1 MQLIVAIVRPFKVVE
16 IVDAVEA
23 DAQFPGMTVM
33 DCRGFGREK
42 TRPHQHVPHEDLTDF
57 VDHKAIL
64 VAAAD
69 DQAEAIARRIEALAR
84 TGQPGDGKVF
94 VVPLA
99 GAVRIETGERGE
111 AALR

>member
-1 MQLIVAIVRPFKVVE
+1 MKLIVAIVRPFKVAE

-23 DAQFPGMTVM
+23 DPAFPGMTVM

-42 TRPHQHVPHEDLTDF
+42 SAPHEHRPGEEVTDF
-57 VDHKAIL
+57 VDRQLVI

-69 DQAEAIARRIEALAR
+69 GDATAAAQRIAQVAH

-94 VVPLA
+94 TLA
-99 GAVRIETGERGE
+99 LEGAVRIATGQRGE
-111 AALR
+111 DALQ